1 MKKKTFEAEF
11 KTTNARIEEL
21 IILQKNKLK
30 NTKTDNGAARIVE
43 NNFAVGPGSPG
54 QITSDTIAALEV
66 LKVTLLKVQE
76 QWIDPASGNF
86 YPIPNWL
93 ALVFR
98 PALRK
103 KVIATV
109 EFLQQAV
116 VQIIEIYTT
125 E

>member
-1 MKKKTFEAEF
+1 MGKKTFQKEF
-11 KTTNARIEEL
+11 TVTKGRIEEL
-21 IILQKNKLK
+21 IVIQKQKL
-30 NTKTDNGAARIVE
+30 NQQQNSNGNSRDIEARF
-43 NNFAVGPGSPG
+43 NVGPSTPG
-54 QITSDTIAALEV
+54 EITKDTIAALEV
-66 LKVTLLKVQE
+66 LKDTLLKVQD
-76 QWIDPASGNF
+76 QWIDPATGSF
-86 YPIPNWL
+86 YPVPSWL

-116 VQIIEIYTT
+116 MQIIEIYTT